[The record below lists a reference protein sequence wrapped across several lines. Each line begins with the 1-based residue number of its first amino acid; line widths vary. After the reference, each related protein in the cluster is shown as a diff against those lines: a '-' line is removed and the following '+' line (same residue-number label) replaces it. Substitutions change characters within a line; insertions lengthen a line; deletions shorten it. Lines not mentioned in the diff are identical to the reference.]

1 MKKTMIRVALLAL
14 AALLALSLVACGDD
28 GDYKQF
34 SVDEQLSTIT
44 DGTTTYKQY
53 SLPLGFYRG
62 PVLSETAV
70 CCYKNTVTLYGSPV
84 TLYESGGDSGILY
97 CESYYTD
104 FDSFYFATDAAEAEL
119 QAFFGGEY
127 HNFALAR
134 GTNGNE
140 RILVS
145 ETQKNIVVTGYMTS
159 PETRL
164 FDVTT
169 IDQNNCWFPLVAKDK
184 TGTFSTDIGALLLV
198 DNACYFI
205 DFSTLD
211 NSRFDANGYF
221 SFRSGN
227 VSGRRMTGDAARVV
241 SDLLTRISTELD
253 RAPILAEGTTPESIA
268 AEAENEEQASIVL
281 FWALYIGAGFV
292 LPGAGL
298 AVGLIF
304 ATRQKPHAHRWFI
317 VVGIAGLWLL
327 ISCVVLLLILV

>member
-14 AALLALSLVACGDD
+14 AALLTLSLVACGDD
-28 GDYKQF
+28 GDHKQF
-34 SVDEQLSTIT
+34 TVDATGAVIT
-44 DGTTTYKQY
+44 DGTNTYTCHEI
-53 SLPLGFYRG
+53 PVGFYRG
-62 PVLSETAV
+62 PVLSEAAV
-70 CCYKNTVTLYGSPV
+70 CCYKNTVALFGSSV
-84 TLYESGGDSGILY
+84 TLYEPGGDSGILY
-97 CESYYTD
+97 AESYYSD
-104 FDSFYFATDAAEAEL
+104 LSGVYFATDAAEAEL

-145 ETQKNIVVTGYMTS
+145 ETQKNTVVTGYMTS

-221 SFRSGN
+221 SFRSGS
-227 VSGRRMTGDAARVV
+227 VSGRKMAGNAAQVV
-241 SDLLTRISTELD
+241 NDLLTRFATDND
-253 RAPILAEGTTPESIA
+253 RAPILTEGTTLESIA
-268 AEAENEEQASIVL
+268 AEAENEEQASMVL
-281 FWALYIGAGFV
+281 FWTLYIGAGFV